1 MTGTM
6 EPLVDTLTEDA
17 RWQAFG
23 LDEMAETAA
32 RAVLVDQALP
42 GTGFVVSLLGCSDTR
57 IAVLNADF
65 RGKPQPTNVLSW
77 PSGER
82 GADRDGGRPG
92 RPLPGA
98 AEMPEELGD
107 IAIAWETCERE
118 AAEQGRPMGDH
129 VMHLLVHGM
138 LHLLGYDHLRDG
150 DAALMEAAEI
160 RILAKLGLA
169 NPYE

>member
-6 EPLVDTLTEDA
+6 EPLVDILAEDA

-32 RAVLVDQALP
+32 RAVLDDQALS
-42 GTGFVVSLLGCSDTR
+42 GTGFLVSLLGCSDTR
-57 IAVLNADF
+57 IAALNADF

-77 PSGER
+77 PSEER
-82 GADRDGGRPG
+82 GADRDGGRPD

-129 VMHLLVHGM
+129 VMHLLVHGL

>member
-1 MTGTM
+1 MTATM

-23 LDEMAETAA
+23 LGEMAEAAA
-32 RAVLVDQALP
+32 RAVLADQALP
-42 GTGFVVSLLGCSDTR
+42 DAGFVVSLLGCSDTR
-57 IAVLNADF
+57 IAALNADF

-77 PSGER
+77 PSEER

-92 RPLPGA
+92 RPQPGA
-98 AEMPEELGD
+98 VDLPEELGD

-118 AAEQGRPMGDH
+118 AAEQGKPMADH
-129 VMHLLVHGM
+129 VAHLLVHGM
-138 LHLLGYDHLRDG
+138 LHLLGYDHVREN
-150 DAALMEAAEI
+150 DAALMEAAEL
-160 RILAKLGLA
+160 RVLAKMGLA

>member
-6 EPLVDTLTEDA
+6 EPLVETLTEDA

-23 LDEMAETAA
+23 LGELAETAA
-32 RAVLVDQALP
+32 RAVLSDQALP
-42 GTGFVVSLLGCSDTR
+42 DSGFLVSLLGCSDAR

-77 PSGER
+77 PAEER
-82 GADRDGGRPG
+82 GAAQDGGAPG
-92 RPLPGA
+92 RPRPGG

-118 AAEQGRPMGDH
+118 AAEQRRPMGDH